1 VTTFVIRRF
10 LSIFPTLFLV
20 ATLVFVF
27 VRFAPGGP
35 FQTER
40 AYPPEVMK
48 NIEKQYNLDQPIHV
62 QYVTWLGNIVTKG
75 SLGNSTKYA
84 NRTVE
89 ELIGITL
96 PVSMELGALGMLLAL
111 AMGVPLGIIGAVRQ
125 NTWKDSVAMAAAML
139 GISVPR
145 FVLAPLLVLVFSLK
159 LYWLP
164 VARWETWRHAVLPVF
179 CAALPMAAYIAR
191 LSRAGMLEVIH
202 SDFVRTAR
210 AKGLPERL
218 VILRHA
224 LRGGMLPV
232 VSFIG
237 PGFAGLLVGSLV
249 IEKIFDIPGMGRYL
263 VEAVQ
268 NRDYNL
274 VAGVALV
281 YGSLLMVSNAL
292 VDIAYKLLDP
302 RVELDR

>member
-1 VTTFVIRRF
+1 VTVFAIRRF
-10 LSIFPTLFLV
+10 LSIIPTLFLV
-20 ATLVFVF
+20 ATMVFVF
-27 VRFAPGGP
+27 IRFAPGGP
-35 FQTER
+35 FDTER
-40 AYPPEVMK
+40 AYPPEVMR
-48 NIEKQYNLDQPIHV
+48 NIEKQYNLDQPVLV
-62 QYVTWLGNIVTKG
+62 QYKNWLGNIVTKG

-96 PVSMELGALGMLLAL
+96 PVSMKLGALGMLAALAL
-111 AMGVPLGIIGAVRQ
+111 GIPLGIIGAVRQ
-125 NTWKDSVAMAAAML
+125 NTWKDSLAMAAAML

-191 LSRAGMLEVIH
+191 LTRAGMLEVIH
-202 SDFVRTAR
+202 SDFIRTAR
-210 AKGLPERL
+210 AKGLSERL

-232 VSFIG
+232 VSFVG

>member
-1 VTTFVIRRF
+1 MTTFIIRRV

-62 QYVTWLGNIVTKG
+62 QYGTWLGNIVTKG

-89 ELIGITL
+89 ELIAITL
-96 PVSMELGALGMLLAL
+96 PVSMKLGAWGMLVAL
-111 AMGVPLGIIGAVRQ
+111 AIGVPLGIIGAVRQ
-125 NTWKDSVAMAAAML
+125 NTWKDSLAMAAAML

-164 VARWETWRHAVLPVF
+164 VARWETWRHMVLPVF

-210 AKGLPERL
+210 AKGLPERT